1 MATSIAANA
10 WVDPRA
16 EIDEEVVI
24 GPFCTIGAGRAA
36 SVAARGS

>member
-10 WVDPRA
+10 WIDPRA

-24 GPFCTIGAGRAA
+24 GPFCVIGAG
-36 SVAARGS
+36 ARIGR